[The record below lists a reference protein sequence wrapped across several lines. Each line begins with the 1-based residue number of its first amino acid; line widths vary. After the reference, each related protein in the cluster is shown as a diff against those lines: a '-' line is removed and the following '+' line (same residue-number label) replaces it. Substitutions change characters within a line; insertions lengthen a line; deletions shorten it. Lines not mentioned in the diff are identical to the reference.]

1 MIAVY
6 YVTAAHRDDPQVKQ
20 GGEPVRHDFAKFFS
34 RAGAEKHG
42 VGRDWRD
49 VKIEEREEH
58 ENRQDPAHR
67 ALGGRKAAWE

>member
-1 MIAVY
+1 M
-6 YVTAAHRDDPQVKQ
+6 TRRSSR
-20 GGEPVRHDFAKFFS
+20 GESPCATIAKFFS